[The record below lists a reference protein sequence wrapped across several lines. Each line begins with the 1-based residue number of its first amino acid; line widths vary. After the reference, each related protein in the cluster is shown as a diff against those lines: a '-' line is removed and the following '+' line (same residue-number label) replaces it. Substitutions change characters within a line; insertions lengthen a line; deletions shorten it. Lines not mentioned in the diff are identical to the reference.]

1 MRFETRMTALAVVA
15 FCCMIGLSF
24 PAMAKDYLYIPG
36 VNALEIIDC
45 ETDTVVKKVSYND
58 YILGAACSPDGKRY
72 YLNAVHSVY
81 VIDTATDKLIDIYKI
96 SSELSKVDIFGLAV
110 SEDGKKLFM
119 ACSIVKKKQN
129 IPKLNVYPPQL
140 VVFDP
145 AKRKMEKNYEIPCS
159 FTGIVTLRNDPD
171 HLILV
176 GLDIHKISLKDG
188 KLEKLMGLLNPEEG
202 KEGKNSLVIWQN
214 NSPGD
219 NGIFSNPYYT
229 ATGMGYFIID
239 KNTGTVTDLK
249 GKDVWFEYSNVVS
262 PDKKYIYGVMDE
274 LIKVDMKTGETVK
287 AIPVEKGTCYALSL
301 TSDGKK
307 IYVGP
312 AGADVSVYDT
322 ETLELMSII
331 PLAGDGVTAHR
342 ISKK

>member
-1 MRFETRMTALAVVA
+1 MRFKIHITALPVIML
-15 FCCMIGLSF
+15 CCIMGLSF
-24 PAMAKDYLYIPG
+24 PVMAKDYIYIPC

-45 ETDTVVKKVSYND
+45 ETDTVVKSVPYND
-58 YILGAACSPDGKRY
+58 YIVNAVYSPNGKLY
-72 YLNAVHSVY
+72 YLNAIHSIY
-81 VIDTATDKLIDIYKI
+81 VIDTTTNKLIDTYKI
-96 SSELSKVDIFGLAV
+96 SSELSKVSIFGLAV

-145 AKRKMEKNYEIPCS
+145 AKRKMIKNYEIPCS
-159 FTGIVTLRNDPD
+159 FTGIVTLRNDPN
-171 HLILV
+171 HLILA
-176 GLDIHKISLKDG
+176 GLDIHKINLKNG
-188 KLEKLMGLLNPEEG
+188 KLEKLMGLLNPEKDEQ
-202 KEGKNSLVIWQN
+202 GKNSLVIWQN

-219 NGIFSNPYYT
+219 HGIFVNPYYT

-239 KNTGTVTDLK
+239 KNTGKVSTLI
-249 GKDVWFEYSNVVS
+249 GKDVWLEYSNVVS

-274 LIKVDMKTGETVK
+274 LIKIDMKTGETIK
-287 AIPVEKGTCYALSL
+287 AVPVEKGTCYALSL

-312 AGADVSVYDT
+312 AGADVSVYNT
-322 ETLELMSII
+322 ETLELMGTI
-331 PLAGDGVTAHR
+331 PLAGDGVIAHR
-342 ISKK
+342 ISRK